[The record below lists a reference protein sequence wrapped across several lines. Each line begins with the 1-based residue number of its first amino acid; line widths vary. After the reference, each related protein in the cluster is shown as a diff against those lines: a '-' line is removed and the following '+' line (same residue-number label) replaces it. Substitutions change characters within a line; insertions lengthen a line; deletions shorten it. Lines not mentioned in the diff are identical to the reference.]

1 MRKDQRSV
9 FTLTQK
15 TNINERTKNK
25 FCQESK
31 VLSALADYTE
41 LLSQGVDAMYILVR
55 TSKQIFLGH

>member
-31 VLSALADYTE
+31 VLSALADCTE
-41 LLSQGVDAMYILVR
+41 LLSQGVDAMYID
-55 TSKQIFLGH
+55 QD